1 MPITDEHYISA
12 SIITHLSANRQQMK
26 TTADRSAIFYAQI
39 GATSPLPKQVTL
51 HVPRAVFVTRYKG
64 AWGWYKRVEDAAVTL
79 SLAYPQ
85 GGGLRGLKTLPSI
98 ESSEFFELCV
108 CKIYSPSFAPMR
120 IKS

>member
-1 MPITDEHYISA
+1 LLGAADKKNYNNKQARYFDIRTKATKKMQQLHEKWITYEQCKKMPITDEHYISA

-64 AWGWYKRVEDAAVTL
+64 AWG
-79 SLAYPQ
+79 
-85 GGGLRGLKTLPSI
+85 
-98 ESSEFFELCV
+98 
-108 CKIYSPSFAPMR
+108 
-120 IKS
+120 